1 MKRVSLLAILMFLTM
16 SAVAQVNRAK
26 AEFYF
31 SQSNDKIDPAL
42 GSNAH
47 QMFVLDSLATDF
59 NKVPVQNRYVIIDSY
74 TSPDGSASVNEQIA
88 RRRAEVVER
97 LFDSKLSTDA
107 HVIFRP
113 HYYEWEEII
122 SMINQDEELPNRDE
136 VLQAIK
142 NVEESNGSLDNAE
155 ASTLLGSKLKKI
167 NKGNTYNDIYK
178 NYFLK
183 QHKVVLEVR
192 YLGGTY
198 KSVAPTIAP
207 QPIVEKTD
215 EVKVE
220 KPVIIEQ
227 PVEVEKPK
235 VVIPE
240 VEAPEVVTPEVETPE
255 VVTPEVVMP
264 EEVKPEIPDTA
275 LVIEPTVPP
284 VQLPSLLDSIKVP
297 EITIPEI
304 IPVPEV
310 KTPEIETPEVVTP
323 EVVTPEEVK
332 PEVPDTALVIEPTV
346 PPVQLPS
353 LLDSIKVPEITIPE
367 IIPVPEVKTPE
378 IVTPEIEAP
387 KVETPEVV
395 TPEIETPEVVTPT
408 VPVVPEIVPEVV
420 PEVTPEIVP
429 EVTPEV
435 VPEVTPEVVPEVTPE
450 VVPEA
455 EPQKADTIRPLQ
467 PETPITTEYPQI
479 SDSLQRAPKEG
490 FTWKKFVQNLALK
503 TNLLYDVVLVPNV
516 AVEYAINDHIS
527 VNADWM
533 YAWWSRDS
541 KHDYWRTYG
550 GDIEARY
557 WFSNSSDRILTG
569 HHVGAYAGILT
580 YDVEFGGTGYMGD
593 KWSYMFG
600 LSYGYSLPIY
610 KKLNLDFEI
619 GIGYFGGKYYVY
631 EPEYGSYIWQ
641 QTKNRKWFGP
651 TRAEVSLVWLL
662 GQ

>member
-47 QMFVLDSLATDF
+47 QMYVLDSLARDF
-59 NKVPVQNRYVIIDSY
+59 SKVPTQNRYVIIDSY

-88 RRRAEVVER
+88 RRRAEVVEQ

-122 SMINQDEELPNRDE
+122 SMIHQDEELPNRDE
-136 VLQAIK
+136 VLQTIK
-142 NVEESNGSLDNAE
+142 NVEESKGSLDNAE
-155 ASTLLGSKLKKI
+155 ASTLLIAELKKI
-167 NKGNTYNDIYK
+167 NKGDTYNYIYR

-207 QPIVEKTD
+207 EPIVEKTD

-240 VEAPEVVTPEVETPE
+240 VETPEVVTPEVVTPEVETPE
-255 VVTPEVVMP
+255 VEIPEV
-264 EEVKPEIPDTA
+264 
-275 LVIEPTVPP
+275 
-284 VQLPSLLDSIKVP
+284 
-297 EITIPEI
+297 
-304 IPVPEV
+304 
-310 KTPEIETPEVVTP
+310 ET
-323 EVVTPEEVK
+323 
-332 PEVPDTALVIEPTV
+332 
-346 PPVQLPS
+346 
-353 LLDSIKVPEITIPE
+353 
-367 IIPVPEVKTPE
+367 
-378 IVTPEIEAP
+378 P

-395 TPEIETPEVVTPT
+395 TPEIEKPEVIVPT
-408 VPVVPEIVPEVV
+408 VPVVPEFVPEVTPEIVIPEVKPEIVPEVV

-435 VPEVTPEVVPEVTPE
+435 VPEVVPEVAPEVVPE

-455 EPQKADTIRPLQ
+455 EPQKVDTIKPLQ
-467 PETPITTEYPQI
+467 PETPVITEYPQI
-479 SDSLQRAPKEG
+479 IDSLQRAPEEG

-503 TNLLYDVVLVPNV
+503 TNLLYDVALVPNV
-516 AVEYAINDHIS
+516 AVEYAINNHIS
-527 VNADWM
+527 INADWM

-550 GDIEARY
+550 GNIEARY

-593 KWSYMFG
+593 RWSYMFG

-619 GIGYFGGKYYVY
+619 GVGYFGGKYYVY
-631 EPEYGSYIWQ
+631 EPEFGSYVWQ